1 MWQNSFA
8 TLYQPFAAKYLC
20 LLSVASVVLPM
31 ELGIL
36 IAKLWNKNHVYNTS
50 KNVSIYDLKLCPF
63 AYCFDR
69 NKYLLLQV
77 DVDISKPMTQRNNGT
92 GVLSLKKETYRN
104 IN

>member
-8 TLYQPFAAKYLC
+8 TLYQPLAAKYLC

-50 KNVSIYDLKLCPF
+50 KNVSI
-63 AYCFDR
+63 
-69 NKYLLLQV
+69 
-77 DVDISKPMTQRNNGT
+77 
-92 GVLSLKKETYRN
+92 
-104 IN
+104 